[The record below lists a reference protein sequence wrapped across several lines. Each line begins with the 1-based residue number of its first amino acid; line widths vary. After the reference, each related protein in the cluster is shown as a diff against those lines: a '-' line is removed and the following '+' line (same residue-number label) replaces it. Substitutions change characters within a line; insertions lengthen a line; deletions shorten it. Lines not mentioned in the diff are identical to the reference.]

1 MISYDKFK
9 DIFNKIE
16 GEPEITIKY
25 NNNEEYM
32 LIKLDNK
39 ITCKKIKEKI
49 KDIYF
54 ESIDNTNIKDRWNE
68 IEDII
73 IDDIFSIKYDLDDIY
88 DIYRRKWLYDI

>member
-39 ITCKKIKEKI
+39 ITYQKIKKKT

-88 DIYRRKWLYDI
+88 DIYIRK

>member
-32 LIKLDNK
+32 LVKLDNK
-39 ITCKKIKEKI
+39 ITYKKIKEKT

-88 DIYRRKWLYDI
+88 DIYIRK

>member
-32 LIKLDNK
+32 LVKLDNK
-39 ITCKKIKEKI
+39 ITYQKIKEKT

-54 ESIDNTNIKDRWNE
+54 ESIDNTNIKDRWNK

-88 DIYRRKWLYDI
+88 DIYIRK

>member
-39 ITCKKIKEKI
+39 ITYQKIKEKT

-88 DIYRRKWLYDI
+88 DIYIRK

>member
-39 ITCKKIKEKI
+39 ITYQKIKEKT

-88 DIYRRKWLYDI
+88 DIYIRKWLYDI

>member
-32 LIKLDNK
+32 LIK
-39 ITCKKIKEKI
+39 
-49 KDIYF
+49 F
-54 ESIDNTNIKDRWNE
+54 
-68 IEDII
+68 
-73 IDDIFSIKYDLDDIY
+73 
-88 DIYRRKWLYDI
+88 

>member
-39 ITCKKIKEKI
+39 ITYQKIKEKT

-54 ESIDNTNIKDRWNE
+54 ESIDNTNIKDRWNK

-88 DIYRRKWLYDI
+88 DIYIRK

>member
-1 MISYDKFK
+1 MISYNKFK

-39 ITCKKIKEKI
+39 ITYQKIKEKT

-88 DIYRRKWLYDI
+88 DIYIRK